1 MSDIFGDSTTAATAS
16 PTMRRDALS
25 IGGSDTIKLQ
35 EVSEIP
41 FLKNAITNTY
51 RKSRLL
57 QKGCPKLI
65 KLVEKH
71 HGEIDRSII
80 HHQRM
85 TTRLAN
91 NITASER
98 VKMSIMDTRSSVM
111 DTPFRHHMI
120 EEHNYSGLH
129 TSKNAYVTRSKA
141 AATTYPSMALERS
154 NCNSSELHKTM
165 EDKMPNQAHVP
176 KLLLT

>member
-16 PTMRRDALS
+16 PTMRQHALS
-25 IGGSDTIKLQ
+25 IGGDTIKLQ

-80 HHQRM
+80 QHQRVSA
-85 TTRLAN
+85 RLAN
-91 NITASER
+91 HITASER
-98 VKMSIMDTRSSVM
+98 VKMSILETRSNLVDS
-111 DTPFRHHMI
+111 PFRHHMM
-120 EEHNYSGLH
+120 EDRNLSGLN
-129 TSKNAYVTRSKA
+129 TSKNAYVTRHKA

-154 NCNSSELHKTM
+154 NGSSS
-165 EDKMPNQAHVP
+165 
-176 KLLLT
+176 